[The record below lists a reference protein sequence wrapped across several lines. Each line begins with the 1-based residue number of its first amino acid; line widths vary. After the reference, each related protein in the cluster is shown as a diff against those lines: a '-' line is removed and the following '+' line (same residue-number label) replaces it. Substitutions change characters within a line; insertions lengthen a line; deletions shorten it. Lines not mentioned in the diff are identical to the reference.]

1 MNYSYDADLDNLFIK
16 LCENSGDVL
25 TDSFSM
31 DGIEFGLINLDF
43 NEENKIVGIEIQ
55 SASKLLPSDLVKKL
69 SK

>member
-55 SASKLLPSDLVKKL
+55 SASKLLPSDLIKKL